1 MILVVI
7 SSFFIRHYN
16 HVPLIGIHDI
26 SALVWQEKLFSP
38 PFFLLL
44 MLVRQMTQT
53 WILVIIFILFVIRH
67 YNHFFLLGTWYWC
80 FSLARKTFFPLFSIE
95 LTFIMNRTNLDAL
108 NNLCSFC
115 YCHSNCV
122 QLLGT
127 HDIDALIRQEK
138 LFFAPFSLELKFIV
152 NGDKLGY
159 S

>member
-95 LTFIMNRTNLDAL
+95 SKFIRPIRQTWILITISIFLWLGTTIMF
-108 NNLCSFC
+108 S
-115 YCHSNCV
+115 
-122 QLLGT
+122 LLGY
-127 HDIDALIRQEK
+127 LIFMPWFGK
-138 LFFAPFSLELKFIV
+138 NIFSFH
-152 NGDKLGY
+152 Y
-159 S
+159 FP